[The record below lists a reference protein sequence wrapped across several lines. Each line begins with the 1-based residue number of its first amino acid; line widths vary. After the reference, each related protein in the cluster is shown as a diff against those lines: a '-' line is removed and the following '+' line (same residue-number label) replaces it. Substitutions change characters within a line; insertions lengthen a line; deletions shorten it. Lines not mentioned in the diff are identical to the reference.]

1 VREKVYHIFGQ
12 GFPKS
17 KSMRDIGRPE
27 LGSALK
33 PAVEEWILVRKPLS
47 EPSIA
52 ANVLKHGVGGINVDV
67 CRVATDWATDPTRRG
82 WQGGNTSPDFD
93 GGVAPI
99 HVADTPGHKRVSQPN
114 NQGRF
119 PSHLLLSH
127 HPACVRRGEKRVKGG
142 NDPRR
147 ANGSKGGVSFHG
159 YVHDERPCNHAGYAD
174 ADGRELVAD
183 WECDAACPVRQLD
196 EQAGVRKSGARKGPN
211 PNATKALA
219 DAYAGGWKQTGG
231 PCDASEGTV
240 SRFFTV
246 FEPDPDA
253 LFVYMS
259 KASRRDREQGL
270 EGRTPSF
277 MATMNDGIGARPH
290 NPDQPSAWV
299 KNTHP
304 TAKSTALGKWLT
316 KLIAPPGG
324 TVLDMFCG
332 SGSLG
337 VAAVLEGYTWIGID
351 ESAEY
356 IAIARARLEWAA
368 NQRPKAEQLTLTV

>member
-1 VREKVYHIFGQ
+1 
-12 GFPKS
+12 
-17 KSMRDIGRPE
+17 
-27 LGSALK
+27 
-33 PAVEEWILVRKPLS
+33 
-47 EPSIA
+47 
-52 ANVLKHGVGGINVDV
+52 
-67 CRVATDWATDPTRRG
+67 
-82 WQGGNTSPDFD
+82 
-93 GGVAPI
+93 
-99 HVADTPGHKRVSQPN
+99 
-114 NQGRF
+114 
-119 PSHLLLSH
+119 
-127 HPACVRRGEKRVKGG
+127 
-142 NDPRR
+142 
-147 ANGSKGGVSFHG
+147 
-159 YVHDERPCNHAGYAD
+159 
-174 ADGRELVAD
+174 VAD
-183 WECDAACPVRQLD
+183 WECDEACPVRRLD
-196 EQAGVRKSGARKGPN
+196 EQAGVRKSGGRIRTKTNGSAIFGNGHSDDMVGREEGYYDAG
-211 PNATKALA
+211 NA
-219 DAYAGGWKQTGG
+219 
-231 PCDASEGTV
+231 

-356 IAIARARLEWAA
+356 IAIAAARLAWAA
-368 NQRPKAEQLTLTV
+368 NQRPTAEQLTLTV

>member
-1 VREKVYHIFGQ
+1 MESNSIDAIVCDPPAGINFMQKSFDSDRGGRTQWVAWLAEIMRESLRVIKPGGHGLIWALPKTAHWTACALEDAGWDVREKVYHIFGQ

-240 SRFFTV
+240 S
-246 FEPDPDA
+246 
-253 LFVYMS
+253 
-259 KASRRDREQGL
+259 
-270 EGRTPSF
+270 
-277 MATMNDGIGARPH
+277 
-290 NPDQPSAWV
+290 
-299 KNTHP
+299 
-304 TAKSTALGKWLT
+304 
-316 KLIAPPGG
+316 
-324 TVLDMFCG
+324 
-332 SGSLG
+332 
-337 VAAVLEGYTWIGID
+337 
-351 ESAEY
+351 
-356 IAIARARLEWAA
+356 
-368 NQRPKAEQLTLTV
+368 